1 MSTSSLKDRRERLG
15 LAFVA
20 SCVAAVALYGILR
33 IVQSHL
39 FPEANPATVIWSAH
53 AGYYWRCWTVSYA
66 GALVGFLA
74 YGASRRWPEEVTRWL
89 VHALTFA
96 VVIILYQ
103 GIFVP

>member
-1 MSTSSLKDRRERLG
+1 MSAPTLHRRGERLG

-20 SCVAAVALYGILR
+20 ACVAAVAFYGILR

-39 FPEANPATVIWSAH
+39 FTEANPATVIWSAH

-66 GALVGFLA
+66 GVMVGFLA
-74 YGASRRWPEEVTRWL
+74 YGASRRWPEKVTRWL
-89 VHALTFA
+89 VHALTGA
-96 VVIILYQ
+96 VVVILYQ